1 MKKLEFAISMA
12 LRVIVFIWALTTL
25 IREGYY
31 LDPQEVI
38 GYYTIVLL
46 LLYSCGAQIRLLYVW
61 DPRKSDFYQF

>member
-1 MKKLEFAISMA
+1 MKKLEFAISMT
-12 LRVIVFIWALTTL
+12 LRIVVSIWALTTL

-46 LLYSCGAQIRLLYVW
+46 LLYSCGAQIRLLYKW
-61 DPRKSDFYQF
+61 DSSKELYHDL